1 MKTNIFIFKNKPLL
15 LIAMVCIV
23 ASITF
28 SCKTDELV
36 TAAPV
41 IEFIRIT
48 DPLKSD
54 SLVTKAAPGAMI
66 VIQGKN
72 FDKLKSVTFNGYP
85 AGVNP
90 AYCTSTNIIVR
101 IPKLAPVKALSG
113 NPNMLEQVIVETENG
128 VAIHNFKLLAKAP
141 FLSVKGFEYVIL
153 DPVTGNPTPVKV
165 GQTVT
170 VNGGNF
176 LDIDSIVFE
185 TFPNLNAV
193 DPMERTAGGNFHVQN
208 WTVSSDTAQIVFQVP
223 QGAQYDGNLWVYC
236 AAGKVGGGFFRVA
249 PPSIETVSP
258 TTLIPGDKL
267 DIYGKYLYN
276 IDTVFIYN
284 QGNTESYKITSN
296 NFTVNSDAN
305 LLTVKLPNVN
315 FKSSML
321 VSLKNTKGYEVNFLE
336 SGTLN
341 KALINLKNGMY
352 CDFEPILNLGLGK
365 FYPINI
371 WGDAQGKLYDKS
383 GTDKRST
390 VNQETDIQPPT
401 NINGNVCAIVR
412 GYPYL
417 GPYYFGNI
425 ILQDDRIQAC
435 PNISL
440 PNSTKLANLAIE
452 FNFYMSAGNDPAWP
466 VPIADGKV
474 YVGYNFKSSTGFSE
488 VRTPFVP
495 RRPLNI
501 KADEDFYLLPKW
513 VRPQT
518 GKWYS
523 VRIPVLKND
532 KNSFLADK
540 DLGYFKLNS
549 NYVSF
554 NYGNMIDLYGEVQ
567 IYIDDVHFV
576 LIK

>member
-1 MKTNIFIFKNKPLL
+1 MKTNIVRYKNKSLL
-15 LIAMVCIV
+15 LLVIITLV
-23 ASITF
+23 AITLY
-28 SCKTDELV
+28 SCKTDEL
-36 TAAPV
+36 TSAAPV

-54 SLVTKAAPGAMI
+54 SLIYKAAPGAMI

-72 FDKLKSVTFNGYP
+72 FDNLQSVTFNGYP

-101 IPKLAPVKALSG
+101 IPKLAPVKALLG
-113 NPNMLEQVIVETENG
+113 DPNLLEQVIVETANG
-128 VAIHNFKLLAKAP
+128 KVVHNFKLLAPAP

-153 DPVTGNPTPVKV
+153 DAITGNPKPVVV

-176 LDIDSIVFE
+176 LDVDSIVFE
-185 TFPNLNAV
+185 TFPNLNAA
-193 DPMERTAGGNFHVQN
+193 DPAERTAGGTFFVNN
-208 WTVSSDTAQIVFQVP
+208 WTVSADTTQIVFQVP

-236 AAGKVGGGFFRVA
+236 AAGRVGGGFFRVA
-249 PPSIETVSP
+249 PPTIDAVSP
-258 TTLIPGDKL
+258 TILIGGDKL
-267 DIYGKYLYN
+267 EIYGKYLYN
-276 IDTVFIYN
+276 IDTLFLYN
-284 QGNTESYKITSN
+284 QGKTQTIFTTKE

-305 LLTVKLPNVN
+305 ILTVTLPKVN
-315 FKSSML
+315 FNSAMFI
-321 VSLKNTKGYEVNFLE
+321 SLKNTKGYEVNYLE

-341 KALINLKNGMY
+341 KAMINQKNGMY
-352 CDFEPILNLGLGK
+352 CDFEPILNVGLGQ
-365 FYPINI
+365 FFPINI
-371 WGDAQGKLYDKS
+371 WGDAQAKLYDKS
-383 GTDKRST
+383 GADKRST
-390 VNQETDIQPPT
+390 VNQEADIQPPT
-401 NINGNVCAIVR
+401 NINGNVCAIIR

-417 GPYYFGNI
+417 SPYYFGNI
-425 ILQDDRIQAC
+425 ILQDDRIQSL
-435 PNISL
+435 PNVSL

-466 VPIADGKV
+466 VPIADGKLF
-474 YVGYNFKSSTGFSE
+474 VGYNFKASTGFSE

-495 RRPLNI
+495 RRPLDI
-501 KADEDFYLLPKW
+501 KADEDYYLLPKW

-532 KNSFLADK
+532 KNSFLVDK
-540 DLGYFKLNS
+540 DLGYFKQNS

-567 IYIDDVHFV
+567 MYIDDVHFV